1 MLLKV
6 LGGNQKIGNG
16 SRRGE
21 YEVYR
26 FIRSLLI
33 DSRERSMAN
42 MNGAN
47 ALVKQLISE
56 GVDTVFALPGAQ
68 IMTAFDAMHQAQ
80 DDISLIHTRH
90 EQATTYMAD
99 GFAKVTGRPGV
110 AMVTPGPGALNAAS
124 GLGTAYACSS
134 PVLLVSGQ
142 IPSRFIGKGTGQLH
156 EVNDQLDVFKPI
168 TKWNYRVSDMAEI
181 PIAVHEAFRQ
191 LTTGNPGPVE
201 LEIAP
206 DIMTQIGEVEIIEKE
221 IFSQPQPFDSDIQR
235 AVELIASSK
244 QPTIIAG
251 GGTILS
257 GASEEVTRLAE
268 LIQAAVMT
276 TPQGKGVIDENSH
289 LSVGVNS
296 AIGPAGLVLPESDLV
311 IAVGTRLSPR
321 GVQLEVMP
329 TLIQIDIDP
338 SEIGRRFDAEVGI
351 IGDARQCLSAILS
364 KLETVSIDT
373 GTRNEDVLALRK
385 KFKDEVERL
394 APRQLSII
402 DSIRNALHD
411 DAIVVQGETNIGH
424 WSSVAF
430 TVGQPKTYLAS
441 SYFGTLG
448 YSYPTALGCQA
459 AFPGR
464 QVIALC
470 GDGGF
475 MYSPQELST
484 AMTYG
489 LNVVAVVFN
498 NGSFGSSKWDQEK
511 AFSGRYIG
519 TDLVNP
525 DFVVLAESFG
535 AVGVRTNAEGIGDA
549 IKDAFSRNSPVV
561 VDVEIENMMPP
572 FQIVE

>member
-1 MLLKV
+1 
-6 LGGNQKIGNG
+6 
-16 SRRGE
+16 
-21 YEVYR
+21 
-26 FIRSLLI
+26 
-33 DSRERSMAN
+33 
-42 MNGAN
+42 
-47 ALVKQLISE
+47 
-56 GVDTVFALPGAQ
+56 
-68 IMTAFDAMHQAQ
+68 
-80 DDISLIHTRH
+80 
-90 EQATTYMAD
+90 
-99 GFAKVTGRPGV
+99 
-110 AMVTPGPGALNAAS
+110 
-124 GLGTAYACSS
+124 
-134 PVLLVSGQ
+134 
-142 IPSRFIGKGTGQLH
+142 
-156 EVNDQLDVFKPI
+156 
-168 TKWNYRVSDMAEI
+168 
-181 PIAVHEAFRQ
+181 
-191 LTTGNPGPVE
+191 VE

-235 AVELIASSK
+235 AVELIVSSK

-373 GTRNEDVLALRK
+373 GSRNEDVLALRK

-525 DFVVLAESFG
+525 DFVLLAESFG

>member
-1 MLLKV
+1 
-6 LGGNQKIGNG
+6 
-16 SRRGE
+16 
-21 YEVYR
+21 
-26 FIRSLLI
+26 
-33 DSRERSMAN
+33 MAN

-68 IMTAFDAMHQAQ
+68 IMSAFDAIHQAQ

-110 AMVTPGPGALNAAS
+110 AMVVPGPGALNAAA

-168 TKWNYRVSDMAEI
+168 TKWNYRVSDMTEI

-191 LTTGNPGPVE
+191 LTTGKPGPVE

-206 DIMTQIGEVEIIEKE
+206 DIMAQIGEVEIIEKE
-221 IFSQPQPFDSDIQR
+221 IFAQPQPFDSDIQR
-235 AVELIASSK
+235 AVELITSSK
-244 QPTIIAG
+244 HPTIIAG
-251 GGTILS
+251 GGTTTS
-257 GASEEVTRLAE
+257 EASEEVTRLAE

-276 TPQGKGVIDENSH
+276 TPQGKGIIDENSH

-296 AIGPAGLVLPESDLV
+296 AIGPAGIVLPESDLV
-311 IAVGTRLSPR
+311 IAIGTRLSPR
-321 GVQLEVMP
+321 GIQLEVMP

-338 SEIGRRFDAEVGI
+338 SEIGKRFDVEVGI
-351 IGDARQCLSAILS
+351 IGDAKQCLKAILS
-364 KLETVSIDT
+364 KLETVRIDT
-373 GTRNEDVLALRK
+373 GSRNEDVLALRK

-394 APRQLSII
+394 APRQLTII
-402 DSIRNALHD
+402 ESIRNAIQD
-411 DAIVVQGETNIGH
+411 NAIVVQGMTNIGY
-424 WSSVAF
+424 WSSAALQIN
-430 TVGQPKTYLAS
+430 QPRSYVSS

-459 AFPGR
+459 AYPDR

-511 AFSGRYIG
+511 TFGGRYIG
-519 TDLVNP
+519 TNLVNP

-535 AVGVRTNAEGIGDA
+535 AVGIRTNPEGIGEA
-549 IKDAFSRNSPVV
+549 IKDAFSRNAPVV

-572 FQIVE
+572 FQITE